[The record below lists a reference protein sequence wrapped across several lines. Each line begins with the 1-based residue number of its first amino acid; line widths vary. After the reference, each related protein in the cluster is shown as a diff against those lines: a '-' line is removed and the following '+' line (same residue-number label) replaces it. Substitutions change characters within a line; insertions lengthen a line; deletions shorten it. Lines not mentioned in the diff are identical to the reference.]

1 MAAKE
6 KPAVITDPMAFI
18 RGATQTP
25 ERVVIG
31 DRAEEFEP
39 PASPTET
46 QAGTST
52 KKITGKNR
60 VKPHA
65 QADESTSEQTKGFPW
80 DNANPKVKSYFQL
93 RMPEPLGLKL
103 KFIKQN
109 TLGVNSVHDLVM
121 QTLEAMVEER
131 LAEILQQQE
140 QGRTKN
146 R

>member
-1 MAAKE
+1 MATKD
-6 KPAVITDPMAFI
+6 KPPVITDPMAFI
-18 RGATQTP
+18 RGATETP

-31 DRAEEFEP
+31 DRAGEIEP
-39 PASPTET
+39 PATPIET
-46 QAGTST
+46 QAETST
-52 KKITGKNR
+52 EKPAGKTR
-60 VKPHA
+60 VKPKKEPVSKHEEK
-65 QADESTSEQTKGFPW
+65 QSFPW

-131 LAEILQQQE
+131 LAEILKQQE
-140 QGRTKN
+140 QGRAVGN
-146 R
+146 